1 MPNIQAKISAIL
13 IPNETTAMTDDKGKP
28 IRALFV
34 AGLNLGTKKNGA
46 EQFLECLRQYEPE
59 AIYLMGDML
68 AYREWK
74 SSFNWPQAHNDIVQK
89 LLRQARR
96 GAKILYIP
104 GDRDGF
110 MRHYGATELGGIK
123 LVNDAVHETVSGKRL
138 LVTHGDAFDLVAPSL
153 GFLGKLGA
161 RAIGIAVGLSR
172 LVEIT
177 ARTFGLFVH
186 DQTYR
191 RSRERE
197 APFVDS
203 FAATALSAA
212 AAEHFDG
219 IICGHL
225 PHPESRTINGMPFFS
240 TGDWR
245 TCASALIEHLDGQF
259 EFIPLGVP

>member
-1 MPNIQAKISAIL
+1 MVEQQ
-13 IPNETTAMTDDKGKP
+13 GKP

-34 AGLNLGTKKNGA
+34 AGLHLGTKKNGA
-46 EQFLECLRQYEPE
+46 EQFLECLRHYEPE
-59 AIYLMGDML
+59 SIYLIGDML

-96 GAKILYIP
+96 GAKVLYIP

-110 MRHYGATELGGIK
+110 MRHYGETELGGIK
-123 LVNDAVHETVSGKRL
+123 LVNDAVPETAAGKKFI
-138 LVTHGDAFDLVAPSL
+138 VTHGDAFDLVAPSL
-153 GFLGKLGA
+153 GLLGKLGV
-161 RAIGIAVGLSR
+161 RAVGVAVGFSR
-172 LVEIT
+172 LIEII

-186 DQTYR
+186 GQTYR
-191 RSRERE
+191 QSHDRE
-197 APFVDS
+197 AHFIDS

-212 AAEHFDG
+212 AAEQFDG

-225 PHPESRTINGMPFFS
+225 PHAVSRTVDGMSFFS

-245 TCASALIEHLDGQF
+245 TYPSALIEHSDGQF
-259 EFIPLGVP
+259 EFIAREQKVLALAPAKQFVPP